1 MEIFS
6 FTGKSGT
13 GKSYSAN
20 RICRMNH
27 IDGIIDDGLLIY
39 KGAIVAGRSAKESK
53 SKAVAMRRA
62 LFNYEDHRLEVMEK
76 LRELNPHRLMV
87 IGTSD
92 RMVDWITDAL
102 ELHRAD
108 HRLYIEDYTSAEQR
122 ELARDRRMNAG
133 EHAIPVPMGQLKR
146 NFAGYILNPSRF
158 FRNRALQEQ
167 SEETSNEKERTVV
180 RPPFSYI
187 GKFEISE
194 QAIRNMITIAGESHQ
209 NCIRV
214 LNFYHNGNVSNFNVV
229 VEVKVRKIPGVGRH
243 CSMLQQEVG
252 HILQEMTSFSVG
264 HINIQIRD
272 VSLHRRESHP
282 GTHKNRRK

>member
-92 RMVDWITDAL
+92 R
-102 ELHRAD
+102 
-108 HRLYIEDYTSAEQR
+108 IEDYTSAEQR

-167 SEETSNEKERTVV
+167 SEETSDEKERTVV

-194 QAIRNMITIAGESHQ
+194 QAIRNMITIAGESHR

>member
-1 MEIFS
+1 MEIIS

-13 GKSYSAN
+13 GKSYNAN

-27 IDGIIDDGLLIY
+27 IDAIIDDGLLIY
-39 KGAIVAGRSAKESK
+39 KGGIVAGRSAKESK

-62 LFNYEDHRLEVMEK
+62 LFNYDDHRQEVIEK
-76 LRELNPHRLMV
+76 IQELQPERLMV

-102 ELHRAD
+102 ELPRAD
-108 HRLYIEDYTSAEQR
+108 RRLYIQDYTSEEER
-122 ELARDRRMNAG
+122 DIARDHRMNAG

-146 NFAGYILNPSRF
+146 DFAGYILNPSRF
-158 FRNRALQEQ
+158 FRNRAMHEA
-167 SEETSNEKERTVV
+167 EENPEERNRTVV

-194 QAIRNMITIAGESHQ
+194 QAIQNMILIAAESHQ
-209 NCIRV
+209 NNIKV

-229 VEVKVRKIPGVGRH
+229 VEVKIRRRQGAGKH
-243 CSMLQQEVG
+243 CLLLQREIAE
-252 HILQEMTSFSVG
+252 ILRTMTSFSLGNV
-264 HINIQIRD
+264 NIQIRD
-272 VSLHRRESHP
+272 VAIRKRDSESNKSKHR
-282 GTHKNRRK
+282 KK